1 MNMKLMMGVL
11 LALLCISGVRAEV
24 VNLSD
29 GCTSGQEVATVIYF
43 EGNDSPVFS
52 PFVMNNC
59 TDTQILFIG
68 ANLTLGPIL
77 PGELEVT
84 SNSVYVNALLR
95 PDLDVQSVII
105 FNAPY
110 VFEPNVL
117 RNGADCGD
125 CNSTFDEEVLQL
137 TVVVPG
143 FSNYSLTGRQDF
155 TVQSDTEPVLA
166 GKVYQTID
174 LGDARRAEEYKCLVQ
189 LYGKNAGGQWVL
201 VETNPQRQVQAKLL
215 GNPDS
220 NQPEALGYFKTENG
234 LANVYFNGDKVYGY
248 ENFEYVAQCA
258 NNATKLIYEENID
271 TRYKQPGKA
280 LVSRGVW
287 LTDNGGINAFYG
299 SIVVIVGFFAVLFAL
314 VIIRT
319 WWRVLRGY

>member
-1 MNMKLMMGVL
+1 MNLKIMMGVL
-11 LALLCISGVRAEV
+11 LALICVTGVHALV
-24 VNLSD
+24 VDFAD
-29 GCTSGQEVATVIYF
+29 GCTSGQEVLALDVNGTPVT
-43 EGNDSPVFS
+43 SPYVTD
-52 PFVMNNC
+52 NC
-59 TDTQILFIG
+59 TGTTVLFIG
-68 ANLTLGPIL
+68 ANLTALGPIL
-77 PGELEVT
+77 PGELAVT
-84 SNSVYVNALLR
+84 PGSVFVDSILR
-95 PDLDVQSVII
+95 PDLDVPAVIV
-105 FNAPY
+105 FSAPY

-117 RNGADCGD
+117 KDGVACID
-125 CNSTFDEEVLQL
+125 CNATFDSSVLKL
-137 TVVVPG
+137 TVEVTG
-143 FSNYSLTGRQDF
+143 FSNYSLTGQQDF

-215 GNPDS
+215 GNPDP

-234 LANVYFNGDKVYGY
+234 LANVYFNGDNVYGY

-258 NNATKLIYEENID
+258 NNSTKLIYEENID

-280 LVSRGVW
+280 LISRGVW
-287 LTDNGGINAFYG
+287 LTDNGGLNAFYG

-314 VIIRT
+314 VILRT